1 MSRKC
6 LLAAILLCIIAV
18 PAFAAPSL
26 RITGGINNANASP
39 VRVWNV
45 AAGPDIA
52 LDPSTALALE
62 LGFQAT
68 GGNILSITPAPNMAA
83 AAAPAPARVQ
93 FDTNP
98 GNVIFGWETL
108 TDVDP
113 TAGVNMQPVGVQL
126 GTGANANKAV
136 AFIGS
141 NLFTTAGNRD
151 LLTITTQSSVTS
163 LVWGGRY
170 DAAGALVTLTG
181 NLPGRGRI
189 AQGDGTP
196 VGGTNFQEAS
206 YAGSLAALGPLNL
219 RFLGD
224 MDGNGTIN
232 SFDINPFAQALST
245 PNTYKT
251 NRPNLNILRADFDGN
266 GIVNS
271 FDIAGFRGC
280 TMGLCINNAIGS
292 GQSAASSW
300 SGDGGAAAGLEL
312 ASVPEPA
319 SWLLAAFLFTFAAAL
334 RRRHQ

>member
-1 MSRKC
+1 MSAKS
-6 LLAAILLCIIAV
+6 LLAAILLGIIAV
-18 PAFAAPSL
+18 PAFAAPTL
-26 RITGGINNANASP
+26 RITGSINNKNATP

-68 GGNILSITPAPNMAA
+68 GGNILSITAAPNMAA
-83 AAAPAPARVQ
+83 ASAPAAARVD

-113 TAGVNMQPVGVQL
+113 TAGVNMKPVGVQL
-126 GTGANANKAV
+126 GTGADANKAV

-141 NLFTTAGNRD
+141 NLFATAGNRD
-151 LLTITTQSSVTS
+151 MLTITTQSSVTS
-163 LVWGGRY
+163 LAWGGRY
-170 DAAGALVTLTG
+170 DAAGALLTLTG
-181 NLPGRGRI
+181 NLPGRARI

-196 VGGTNFQEAS
+196 TGGTSFQEAT
-206 YAGSLAALGPLNL
+206 YAGSLAAVGPTNL

-224 MDGNGTIN
+224 MNGDGTVN
-232 SFDINPFAQALST
+232 SFDIIHFSQGLNT

-251 NRPNLNILRADFDGN
+251 GHPLLNIFRGDIN
-266 GIVNS
+266 GSNSINS
-271 FDIAGFRGC
+271 FDISGFSMILNGIGI
-280 TMGLCINNAIGS
+280 TGS
-292 GQSAASSW
+292 G
-300 SGDGGAAAGLEL
+300 AGLEL

-319 SWLLAAFLFTFAAAL
+319 SWILAAYLFAFITAR
-334 RRRHQ
+334 RRRHH